1 MVLGGQMEEQRASVE
16 LPLDI
21 SGWIELYKKTQADI
35 KVLEEKVAAAK
46 EKIQEAL
53 GENEIGLID
62 GSPVVRWTKVTSTRL
77 DLKKAKE
84 VLDPKILAFL
94 SSESTSR
101 RFSLVETDELR

>member
-1 MVLGGQMEEQRASVE
+1 MEEQRASVE

-53 GENEIGLID
+53 GENEIGLVD
-62 GSPVVRWTKVTSTRL
+62 GFPVVRWTKVTSTRL
-77 DLKKAKE
+77 DMKKAKE

-101 RFSLVETDELR
+101 RFSLVDTDELR

>member
-1 MVLGGQMEEQRASVE
+1 MEEQRSSVE

-21 SGWIELYKKTQADI
+21 AGWIELYKKTQAEI

-53 GENEIGLID
+53 GENEVGLID
-62 GSPVVRWTKVTSTRL
+62 GSVVVRWTKVTSTRF
-77 DLKKAKE
+77 DMKKARE

-94 SSESTSR
+94 SSDSVSR
-101 RFSLVETDELR
+101 RFTLVDADE

>member
-1 MVLGGQMEEQRASVE
+1 MEEQRASVE
-16 LPLDI
+16 LPLDMA
-21 SGWIELYKKTQADI
+21 GWIELYKKTQADI

-77 DLKKAKE
+77 DMKKAKE

-94 SSESTSR
+94 SSESVSR
-101 RFSLVETDELR
+101 RFSLVDTDELR

>member
-1 MVLGGQMEEQRASVE
+1 MEEQRASVE
-16 LPLDI
+16 LPLDMA
-21 SGWIELYKKTQADI
+21 GWIELYKKTQADI

>member
-1 MVLGGQMEEQRASVE
+1 MEEQRASVE

-35 KVLEEKVAAAK
+35 KVLEEKMAAAK

-77 DLKKAKE
+77 DMKKAKE

-101 RFSLVETDELR
+101 RFSLVDTDELR

>member
-1 MVLGGQMEEQRASVE
+1 MEEQRASVE
-16 LPLDI
+16 LPLDMA
-21 SGWIELYKKTQADI
+21 GWIELYKKTQADI

-53 GENEIGLID
+53 GENEVGLID

-77 DLKKAKE
+77 DMKKAKE

-101 RFSLVETDELR
+101 RFSLVDTDELR

>member
-1 MVLGGQMEEQRASVE
+1 MEEQRASVE

-77 DLKKAKE
+77 DMKKAKE

>member
-1 MVLGGQMEEQRASVE
+1 MEEQRASVE

-21 SGWIELYKKTQADI
+21 AGWIELYKKTQAEI

-53 GENEIGLID
+53 GENEVGLID
-62 GSPVVRWTKVTSTRL
+62 GSVVVRWTKVTSTRL
-77 DLKKAKE
+77 DMKKARE

-94 SSESTSR
+94 SSDSVSR
-101 RFSLVETDELR
+101 RFTLVDADE